1 MTDEEVLKYINATV
15 EKTVAALKR
24 SGMIKNADDMKYA
37 DISYM
42 LMDYYQNG
50 QAVPKVE
57 KALNE
62 VKYDAYFEIIPL
74 YFGDGLKMDEIAK
87 QMNVDVS
94 TIVRNK
100 KRLCLQVYTL
110 MI

>member
-15 EKTVAALKR
+15 ERTVAALKR

-42 LMDYYQNG
+42 LVDYYQNG

-57 KALNE
+57 KALNA
-62 VKYDAYFEIIPL
+62 VKGDAYFEIIPL

-100 KRLCLQVYTL
+100 KRLCLQIYTT

>member
-1 MTDEEVLKYINATV
+1 MTDEEVLKYINVTV
-15 EKTVAALKR
+15 EKTIAALKC
-24 SGMIKNADDMKYA
+24 SGALKNEDEMKYA

-50 QAVPKVE
+50 QAVPKIE
-57 KALNE
+57 KALNA
-62 VKYDAYFEIIPL
+62 VKFDSYFDIIPL

-87 QMNVDVS
+87 RMNVDVS

-100 KRLCLQVYTL
+100 KRLCMQIYTL
-110 MI
+110 LI